1 MIESMRV
8 RTVLV
13 LLFLGFCAVYL
24 LPNLVNLPDSYPLHN
39 KKLHYGLDIQGGAH
53 LVYGVDVNGVM
64 TERIE
69 RLARTLTAELKDA
82 KVDAESVKVGAE
94 RASVV
99 VRLKNEADRPK
110 VNALLKEHYSTTLQ
124 TVRDDGPEVEAKYFD
139 SVVEQWRTQV
149 INQAIEVIR
158 NRVDEFGVAEPVIA
172 AQGRDRILVQLPG
185 ITDPA
190 RAKELI
196 NKTARLDFR
205 LVDPELSPAK
215 LSEMVAEVE
224 KAQGFK
230 LISDTGGEKPA
241 GGLTYAAYYKKVNE
255 ALAGKLPA
263 NTIVAFEKPQAAAS
277 LDVAKVPHLV
287 RTDTDVGGDLLED
300 ASVRPGQYGEP
311 TVSFRFG
318 SEGKRKFG
326 ALTGAN
332 IGKQLAIVLDNV
344 VYSAPV
350 IQSRIDGEGQIT
362 LGQRNAEEAQ
372 KEGNLIATALRAGAL
387 PAALQQ
393 LEERSVG
400 PSLGNDSIQM
410 GKRAGLI
417 GILLVVVFVT
427 IIYRL
432 FGFVA
437 ALCLGLNVLGL
448 LSILSALGATLTLP
462 GIAGITLTIGM
473 AVDANVIIFERIK
486 EELKRGMT
494 MKSAVSEGFRHAFTA
509 IFDANVASAIAA
521 SVLIYFGSGPV
532 RGFGVTLIA
541 GIVTTMITA
550 VFVTRYF
557 LDLVVARLKPSKWI

>member
-8 RTVLV
+8 RTILV
-13 LLFLGFCAVYL
+13 LLYLAFCAVYL
-24 LPNLVNLPDSYPLHN
+24 LPNLVNLPDSYPLHS

-64 TERIE
+64 TERVE
-69 RLARTLTAELKDA
+69 RLARTLEAELGEQ
-82 KVDAESVKVGAE
+82 KVGVESIKVGAE
-94 RASVV
+94 RASVI
-99 VRLKNEADRPK
+99 VRLKGEADRA
-110 VNALLKEHYSTTLQ
+110 ALDKHLKDHYATTLQ
-124 TVRDDGPEVEAKYFD
+124 LVRDEGREVEAKYFD
-139 SVVEQWRTQV
+139 SVVEQWRSQV

-205 LVDPELSPAK
+205 LVDPELGPAK
-215 LSEMVAEVE
+215 LSEMVAEAE
-224 KAQGFK
+224 KAGGFK
-230 LISDTGGEKPA
+230 LGGE
-241 GGLTYAAYYKKVNE
+241 GNGLTYAAYYKKVNE

-277 LDVAKVPHLV
+277 LEVAKVPHLV
-287 RTDTDVGGDLLED
+287 RTDTDVSGDMLED

-326 ALTGAN
+326 ALTAAN
-332 IGKQLAIVLDNV
+332 IGRQLAIVLDNV

-372 KEGNLIATALRAGAL
+372 REGNLIATALRAGAL

-417 GILLVVVFVT
+417 GVLLVAIFVT
-427 IIYRL
+427 VIYRF
-432 FGFVA
+432 FGFIA
-437 ALCLGLNVLGL
+437 AVCLGLNVLGL

-494 MKSAVSEGFRHAFTA
+494 LKSAISEGFRHAFTA
-509 IFDANVASAIAA
+509 IFDANVASSIAA
-521 SVLIYFGSGPV
+521 SVLIYFGTGPV
-532 RGFGVTLIA
+532 RGFGVILIA
-541 GIVTTMITA
+541 GIVSTMITA
-550 VFVTRYF
+550 IFVTRYA
-557 LDLVVARLKPSKWI
+557 LDLVVARLKPTKWI

>member
-1 MIESMRV
+1 M
-8 RTVLV
+8 
-13 LLFLGFCAVYL
+13 
-24 LPNLVNLPDSYPLHN
+24 
-39 KKLHYGLDIQGGAH
+39 
-53 LVYGVDVNGVM
+53 
-64 TERIE
+64 
-69 RLARTLTAELKDA
+69 
-82 KVDAESVKVGAE
+82 
-94 RASVV
+94 
-99 VRLKNEADRPK
+99 
-110 VNALLKEHYSTTLQ
+110 
-124 TVRDDGPEVEAKYFD
+124 
-139 SVVEQWRTQV
+139 VEQWRSQV

-172 AQGRDRILVQLPG
+172 AQGADRILVQLPG

-205 LVDPELSPAK
+205 LVDPELSPVK
-215 LSEMVAEVE
+215 LAEMITELE
-224 KAQGFK
+224 KAGNFK
-230 LISDTGGEKPA
+230 LGSEKDRDK
-241 GGLTYAAYYKKVNE
+241 GGLTYAAYYKRVNE
-255 ALAGKLPA
+255 GLAGKLPA
-263 NTIVAFEKPQAAAS
+263 NTIVAFEKPAAAET
-277 LDVAKVPHLV
+277 LEIAKVPHLV
-287 RTDTDVGGDLLED
+287 RTDTDVSGDMLED

-362 LGQRNAEEAQ
+362 LGQRNAEQAQ

-427 IIYRL
+427 IIYRV

-541 GIVTTMITA
+541 GIVTTLITA
-550 VFVTRYF
+550 VFITRYA
-557 LDLVVARLKPSKWI
+557 LDLVVARLKPTKWM